1 VKIIEKLASASD
13 CEQLRE
19 FPLSLIAARRTL
31 LGFLERREL
40 CCAVLQHRFVDLVAL
55 INRFR
60 AVADH
65 SHSSRTRDTGA
76 FEIANCGPAKIVGY
90 LSYYTRVARKT
101 RNQK

>member
-1 VKIIEKLASASD
+1 VHRIVSNCVSSPYLSSQPGALFSDSWSIEV
-13 CEQLRE
+13 
-19 FPLSLIAARRTL
+19 
-31 LGFLERREL
+31 
-40 CCAVLQHRFVDLVAL
+40 CCAVLQLRFVDLVAL

-60 AVADH
+60 AMADH

-90 LSYYTRVARKT
+90 PSYYTRVARKT